1 MVEPIRSGSQQGEV
15 ELAVPPGSDWCG
27 DEKRSQGGEEG
38 TLRGGKSTACRWNCR
53 GGNMSSLP
61 SEPLRKG
68 GPMCPY
74 TPYCTAS
81 HEALQCVRLR
91 TRLKEHREAVDR
103 NREICLQC

>member
-1 MVEPIRSGSQQGEV
+1 MVEPIRSGSQQGGV
-15 ELAVPPGSDWCG
+15 ELAAPPGSDWCG

-38 TLRGGKSTACRWNCR
+38 TLSGGESIACHRDYR
-53 GGNMSSLP
+53 EGNMSGLP
-61 SEPLRKG
+61 SETLRKG

-103 NREICLQC
+103 NREICLR